1 MKTREEFCEQLKERI
16 RARKEKI
23 VLRVVVSPEFEKPI
37 EFTGAEILRRA
48 EELAS
53 SFAPDGKRSV
63 VLLLMPHCPELFLL
77 QLGLVLAGHV
87 PAVLGVAHNTGLR
100 GKIPAQSGAPVKSFA
115 CGPADYLAELGP
127 KYQRSAAV
135 RSAWNRTREW
145 GALRELIS
153 CWAGERAVGIQE
165 SWRTERKAD

>member
-63 VLLLMPHCPELFLL
+63 VLLLLPHSLRTVF
-77 QLGLVLAGHV
+77 A
-87 PAVLGVAHNTGLR
+87 AVGPGVGGPRTGGTGVANNTG
-100 GKIPAQSGAPVKSFA
+100 
-115 CGPADYLAELGP
+115 
-127 KYQRSAAV
+127 
-135 RSAWNRTREW
+135 
-145 GALRELIS
+145 
-153 CWAGERAVGIQE
+153 
-165 SWRTERKAD
+165 